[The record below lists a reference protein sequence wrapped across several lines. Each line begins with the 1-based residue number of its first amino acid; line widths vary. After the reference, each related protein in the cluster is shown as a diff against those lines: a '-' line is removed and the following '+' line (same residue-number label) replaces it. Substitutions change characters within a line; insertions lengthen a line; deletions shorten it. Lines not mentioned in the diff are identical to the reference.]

1 MSTFLSARIDEETN
15 TQLIAIANQENQTRT
30 AIVKA
35 AIDLYLEN
43 RQSKLSNQMQILHD
57 IDDSE
62 SYASGEVHGI

>member
-1 MSTFLSARIDEETN
+1 MSAFLSARIDEATN
-15 TQLIAIANQENQTRT
+15 IQLIAIANQENQTRT

-43 RQSKLSNQMQILHD
+43 RQSKLSSQMQILHS

-62 SYASGEVHGI
+62 YYASGEVHGI

>member
-1 MSTFLSARIDEETN
+1 MSTFLSARIDEATN

-43 RQSKLSNQMQILHD
+43 RQSKLSSQMQILHD
-57 IDDSE
+57 IDDAE
-62 SYASGEVHGI
+62 SYVSGEIHGI